1 MKNHRS
7 VFLTMILKKIKSF
20 QISCLLAFFP
30 PFFFFL
36 IDIAIS
42 KCIAWKMVIEN
53 FYYFETV
60 KLVSI
65 FVHIDKHHAFVHAVA
80 LKLFSKMD
88 FIEHRI

>member
-1 MKNHRS
+1 
-7 VFLTMILKKIKSF
+7 
-20 QISCLLAFFP
+20 
-30 PFFFFL
+30 
-36 IDIAIS
+36 
-42 KCIAWKMVIEN
+42 MVIEN